1 MTADNYATSANVT
14 SITLIMDIT
23 ETSYYIKN
31 FQSLIVKQAEI
42 IFRVLLFSILYLE
55 ISALAF
61 VIIKLLL
68 ISLYNK
74 VADAYRRKKAY
85 PDEPVQVMTPPFL
98 CKRVFSCLFFV
109 LCSVLNV

>member
-74 VADAYRRKKAY
+74 VADAYRRKK
-85 PDEPVQVMTPPFL
+85 
-98 CKRVFSCLFFV
+98 SI
-109 LCSVLNV
+109 S